1 MKYQKILTLFAL
13 IGFFSQVAAKSIN
26 VYDISICPGE
36 TRDFFIYMN
45 TTRTN
50 LVSFQIDLKLPKG
63 LKVNV
68 DSCKLPSRI
77 LDNEQKLFVGC
88 MDETNNVFR
97 LVSTSYNLIPF
108 TTADAPLVQVSI
120 TASEDFTGGSISLQ
134 DMFTV
139 NTNADDVLWI
149 SGELYVT
156 SVPYVKYDVDRDGS
170 IAVND
175 CLSIVNYLLDIDQ
188 IYSSNFDVNRDGNVN
203 VADVQ
208 LTANEIVN
216 GQAEQ

>member
-1 MKYQKILTLFAL
+1 
-13 IGFFSQVAAKSIN
+13 
-26 VYDISICPGE
+26 
-36 TRDFFIYMN
+36 
-45 TTRTN
+45 
-50 LVSFQIDLKLPKG
+50 
-63 LKVNV
+63 
-68 DSCKLPSRI
+68 
-77 LDNEQKLFVGC
+77 

-120 TASEDFTGGSISLQ
+120 TASEDFTGGTISLQ

-188 IYSSNFDVNRDGNVN
+188 IYSSNFDVNRDGSIN